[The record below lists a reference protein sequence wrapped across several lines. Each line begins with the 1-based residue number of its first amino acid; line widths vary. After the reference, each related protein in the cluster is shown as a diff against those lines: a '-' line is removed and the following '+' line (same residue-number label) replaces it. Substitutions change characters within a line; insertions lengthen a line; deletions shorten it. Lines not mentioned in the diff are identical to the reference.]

1 MTPPDRQIAS
11 TRPISIAI
19 LAMGGEGGGVLAEWI
34 VDLAE
39 HGTYL
44 AQATSVPGVAQRTGA
59 TIYYVELFPRADA
72 KAAKREPV
80 FALMPTPGDVDAVI
94 ASEFME
100 AGRAVQ
106 RGLVTPDKTTLI
118 ASTHRVYA
126 MAEKTAIADGRA
138 DSAALDSSCRT
149 AAKRFIGFDMAALA
163 EATDSVISAVLFG
176 ALAASGVLPFQR
188 TAFEAAI
195 RRCGVGMPQSL
206 AAFAVGF
213 EGVRG
218 QGAEALDHAG
228 EPDLPPDLQALLA
241 PVVASIPIESLEVIR
256 AGLARLADYQDI
268 GYAREFIE
276 HLRPFMRSDLGP
288 LLTETARQLALAM
301 TYEDTIRVAELKTRA
316 SRFDRVRREAEV
328 KDAQLLEVAEFMHPR
343 TQEIADTL
351 PAGVG
356 RWLLHSS
363 WARPLMDR
371 MTRSGRVVRT
381 TSIGGFLLLRTIAM
395 LKPFRRRS
403 LRFVREQQGV
413 REWLHILGRTAADD
427 PALAV
432 EIAQAR
438 GLVKGYGE
446 TYERGLAKFET
457 LMRQV
462 PAVRQLSQSAA
473 AFTSLRW
480 AALKDEDGLALRSAI
495 EMLSAAPPRI
505 EREGPADGMAASARA
520 AG

>member
-1 MTPPDRQIAS
+1 MTNTDRQPAA

-19 LAMGGEGGGVLAEWI
+19 LAMGGEGGGVLADWI

-39 HGTYL
+39 HGAYL

-59 TIYYVELFPRADA
+59 TIYYVELFPRAEA
-72 KAAKREPV
+72 KAAGREPV
-80 FALMPTPGDVDAVI
+80 FALMPTPGDVDVVI

-106 RGLVTPDKTTLI
+106 RGLVTPDRTTLI

-126 MAEKTAIADGRA
+126 MTEKTAIADGRA
-138 DSAALDSSCRT
+138 DSAALDTACRT
-149 AAKRFIGFDMAALA
+149 AAKRFVGFDMAALA
-163 EATDSVISAVLFG
+163 DATGSVISAVLFG

-195 RRCGVGMPQSL
+195 RRGGVGMPQSL
-206 AAFAVGF
+206 AAFAAGF

-218 QGAEALDHAG
+218 QVMEAS
-228 EPDLPPDLQALLA
+228 EPAADPGLRPELETLLA
-241 PVVASIPIESLEVIR
+241 PVMASITIESLEIIR
-256 AGLARLADYQDI
+256 AALTRLIDYQDI
-268 GYAREFIE
+268 GYAREFME
-276 HLRPFMRSDLGP
+276 HLRPFMRSDLGS
-288 LLTETARQLALAM
+288 LLAETARQLALAM
-301 TYEDTIRVAELKTRA
+301 TYEDAIRVAELKTRA
-316 SRFDRVRREAEV
+316 SRFDRVRREAQV
-328 KDAQLLEVAEFMHPR
+328 KDTQLLEVAEFMHPR
-343 TQEIADTL
+343 TQEIADSL
-351 PAGVG
+351 PAGLG
-356 RWLLHSS
+356 QWLLHSS

-381 TSIGGFLLLRTIAM
+381 TSITGFLLLRIIAT

-403 LRFVREQQGV
+403 LRFVREQQSL
-413 REWLHILGRTAADD
+413 REWLHLLARTAADD

-446 TYERGLAKFET
+446 TYERGLAKFEM
-457 LMRQV
+457 LMRQT
-462 PAVRQLSQSAA
+462 PIVRQLPEAA
-473 AFTSLRW
+473 ATFASLRR
-480 AALKDEDGLALRSAI
+480 AALRDEDGLALRSAI
-495 EMLSAAPPRI
+495 EMLSAPRPIASGSAPD
-505 EREGPADGMAASARA
+505 AMAASAQA